1 MTYPIFGN
9 EVPKMSAQQAS
20 LFIKKMVLL
29 ESIVTGSKETAITSL
44 AREFEFTESQII
56 HLYKRRAKS
65 CDVTLYAR
73 IRLAYLKKCGA
84 IVQRLLHNIETQ
96 EAMGT
101 DDFDQDLHD
110 RASALDAEVKAKKA
124 ALLQQR
130 GTR

>member
-73 IRLAYLKKCGA
+73 IRKCGA
-84 IVQRLLHNIETQ
+84 IVQRLLHNIETL
-96 EAMGT
+96 EALGT